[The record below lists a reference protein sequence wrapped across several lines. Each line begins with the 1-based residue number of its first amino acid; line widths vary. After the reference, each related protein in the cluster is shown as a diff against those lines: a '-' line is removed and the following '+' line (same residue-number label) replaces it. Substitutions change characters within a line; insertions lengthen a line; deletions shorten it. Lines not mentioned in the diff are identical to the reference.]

1 MCINGRYVRMRR
13 RKFVSAV
20 CVAGTA
26 TLAGCGGVLGGNDE
40 EVAALEERL
49 EDRESKIEELET
61 EVASERGK
69 VEDRDARIGDLE
81 TELESSRETRRSTYV
96 DYYDIADDLYWDGA
110 DRFGEAEG
118 HRQEENWSYAARVYF
133 RAAPRFE
140 DAAILWSKLAEHLA
154 SDGYEDG
161 KGLADGA
168 AAAAHPAFETCE
180 LLGEGCWSMAQGKQ
194 DEAEATFEEAQDPR
208 EAAIERE
215 PDPLEA
221 FESALS

>member
-1 MCINGRYVRMRR
+1 MRR
-13 RKFVSAV
+13 RRFVSTV

-26 TLAGCGGVLGGNDE
+26 TLAGCGGVLGGNEE

-49 EDRESKIEELET
+49 EKRESRIEELET

-81 TELESSRETRRSTYV
+81 TELESAREARRSTYV

-118 HRQEENWSYAARVYF
+118 HRQEETWSYAARVYF
-133 RAAPRFE
+133 RTAPRFAY
-140 DAAILWSKLAEHLA
+140 AAILWSKLAEQLA
-154 SDGYEDG
+154 SEGHENG

-180 LLGEGCWSMAQGKQ
+180 LLGEGCWSMAQGKEA
-194 DEAEATFEEAQDPR
+194 EAEATFEEAQDHR